1 MIDAIMPPPCCGAAA
16 AGAAAAGAA
25 AAGAAAGAAC
35 CGGGGV
41 EAVFCCVGCCALV
54 GGGVALLDENN
65 GSMTDTRR
73 TLTIA
78 PFQTGK
84 SMIQDNL
91 CKNNFDALLTLCSPV
106 ATEPN
111 AQEPIERGAILPL
124 VVAPAFLLLLSSP
137 CQSVTYRVQHTRTE
151 NLFLPYSTVCTLLSS
166 SEDAAEVAKVR
177 ASRGLNICTCNS
189 PCGRSRTVENYPPYR
204 NQPKFRRGGAFSNK
218 ILQYLG
224 PISII
229 PKSFTPHVYP
239 LRSLPG
245 PKIDFPVQA
254 LPRICCNFGQ

>member
-1 MIDAIMPPPCCGAAA
+1 MPPPCCGAAA

-189 PCGRSRTVENYPPYR
+189 PCGRSRTVENYPPIET
-204 NQPKFRRGGAFSNK
+204 NQNFAGVVHFLIRYYNIWARFRLSQNLLPHTFIRCALS
-218 ILQYLG
+218 LD
-224 PISII
+224 
-229 PKSFTPHVYP
+229 PKSIFLSKLCPEFAAI
-239 LRSLPG
+239 S
-245 PKIDFPVQA
+245 A
-254 LPRICCNFGQ
+254 NNF